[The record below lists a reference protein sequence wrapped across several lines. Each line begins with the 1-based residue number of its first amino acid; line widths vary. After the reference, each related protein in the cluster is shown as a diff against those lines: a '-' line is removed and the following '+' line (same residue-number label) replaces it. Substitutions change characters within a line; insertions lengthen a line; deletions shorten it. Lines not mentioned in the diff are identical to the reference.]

1 MQSMIE
7 DNNGGENSKNNVG
20 KYTLKILAFILFF
33 ILSPFIY
40 LGVLWL
46 GFKMLVL
53 NKSID
58 IKPMLEFAAK
68 KLRTNNNDEI
78 DINELNELNEDDL
91 VMVDVEDI
99 TNKEF

>member
-7 DNNGGENSKNNVG
+7 DNNGQKSKNNFID
-20 KYTLKILAFILFF
+20 YTLKILAYVLFL

-40 LGVLWL
+40 LGILWL

>member
-7 DNNGGENSKNNVG
+7 DNNVRKNSKNNVG

-40 LGVLWL
+40 LGILWL

-53 NKSID
+53 NESIE
-58 IKPMLEFAAK
+58 IKPMIEFVGK
-68 KLRTNNNDEI
+68 KLRSNNDNDNFELT
-78 DINELNELNEDDL
+78 NLNEEDL
-91 VMVDVEDI
+91 VIVEGEDI
-99 TNKEF
+99 TGKEY